1 MQGLRFLKLLPEKS
15 SLRGLLHFGLLG
27 KIAAFCTT
35 LIFTTF
41 SPLSLGT
48 VFAQTTTTK
57 VYLAGAQSTS
67 IVGIVGGHTM
77 PVSVKVDNIT
87 NTTGLAA
94 FSFKIGYNP
103 NLVSIPDSDNNYIA
117 DTGTVKVG
125 PFLGSSGKQVRC
137 GDGFIDKDLAD
148 STKKYLTFTCGTLG
162 ATPAAPKGSGVLAT
176 INFKTGNTV
185 GFDQLSLV
193 ISQLADNTAMAN
205 LISATTANINVGVA
219 KCANLTGN
227 DNQVLIEDI
236 LYVIQKYYTNY
247 PPADLNGDGIV
258 LVDDIVLAVDEYYQ
272 IC

>member
-148 STKKYLTFTCGTLG
+148 STKKYLTFTCVTLG
-162 ATPAAPKGSGVLAT
+162 ATPAAPTGSGILAT
-176 INFKTGNTV
+176 VNFKTGSSV
-185 GFDQLSLV
+185 GLAPLNLV
-193 ISQLADNTAMAN
+193 KVGLADNTAKSN
-205 LISATTANINVGVA
+205 LISAATANITATVA
-219 KCANLTGN
+219 KCADVVGN
-227 DNQVLIEDI
+227 DNRVLIEDI
-236 LYVIQKYYTNY
+236 VYVVNKYYSND
-247 PPADLNGDGIV
+247 PPADLDGSGIV
-258 LVDDIVLAVDEYYQ
+258 DISDVAIAVAEYYQ
-272 IC
+272 TC